1 MRKLGLSLVLVS
13 SLAFAD
19 KAAAPP
25 PPAKKA
31 APAAAAP
38 AVKPVKQ
45 MSRGELE
52 AEVEALRAHNA
63 KLKTMLDEL
72 VAKEKERAARM
83 EKAVGQP
90 ASTLK

>member
-1 MRKLGLSLVLVS
+1 MGKLGLLFVLVT

-25 PPAKKA
+25 PAKKA
-31 APAAAAP
+31 P
-38 AVKPVKQ
+38 KSVKQ

-52 AEVEALRAHNA
+52 AEVEALRADNA
-63 KLKTMLDEL
+63 KLKTRVDEL
-72 VAKEKERAARM
+72 LAKEKDRAQRM

>member
-1 MRKLGLSLVLVS
+1 MGKLGVLVIFVA

-25 PPAKKA
+25 PAKK
-31 APAAAAP
+31 PAAQK
-38 AVKPVKQ
+38 AVKS
-45 MSRGELE
+45 MSRAELE
-52 AEVEALRAHNA
+52 TEVEGLRADNA
-63 KLKTMLDEL
+63 KLKVRVDEL
-72 VAKEKERAARM
+72 LAKEKDRALRM